1 MKAISG
7 ALAAL
12 VILAGAAPV
21 PSAWAQTTP
30 TQALPRADQLEFRAL
45 YKELVEIDT
54 TLSNGSCTRA
64 AEAMGARLRA
74 AGYPAADVQVLAPPD
89 RPKDGNLVA
98 VLRGSNPRLPAL
110 LLLAHIDVVEAR
122 RADWTR
128 DPFSFI
134 EEGGY
139 FYARGVA
146 DDKAMA
152 AVFTDSMVRFRRENY
167 RPRRDIKLAL
177 TCGEETSGTWNG
189 VSWLL
194 ANHRPL
200 LQAGFALNEGAGG
213 RLDAQG
219 NRVALGVQAGEKV
232 YQDFAFETTNPGGHS
247 SRPSKENA
255 IYRLSA
261 ALMKVQAHDFPVEL
275 NDATRLFFTRNAEI
289 TGGATGAAMRALIA
303 NPGDAAAIASV
314 TRDPSYNSMLRT
326 TCVATMVD
334 AGHAPNALPQKAR
347 ANVNCRILP
356 GHTAA
361 EVKADLERII
371 ADPLI
376 AVSLVDAPDPV
387 SPPPPLSASI
397 LGPIEQIAARMW
409 PGVPVVPTMATGA
422 TDGRFLNHAGIPT
435 YGFSAMFGDPDGGGA
450 HGLNERIRVRSVSEG
465 RDFLHDLTKVYG
477 SRR

>member
-1 MKAISG
+1 MRELLKTTAV
-7 ALAAL
+7 ALLACAA
-12 VILAGAAPV
+12 VAGSAFAQPAP
-21 PSAWAQTTP
+21 A
-30 TQALPRADQLEFRAL
+30 PRADQLEFRAL

-74 AGYPAADVQVLAPPD
+74 AGFPASDVRVIAPPD
-89 RPKDGNLVA
+89 RPRDGNLVA
-98 VLRGSNPRLPAL
+98 VLRGSDRRAPAL

-122 RADWTR
+122 REDWTR

-152 AVFTDSMVRFRRENY
+152 AVFTDSLVRFRRENY
-167 RPRRDIKLAL
+167 RPRRDIKMAL
-177 TCGEETSGTWNG
+177 TCGEETSDTHNG
-189 VSWLL
+189 VEYLL
-194 ANHRPL
+194 QHHRPL
-200 LQAGFALNEGAGG
+200 IQAGFAINEGAGG

-232 YQDFAFETTNPGGHS
+232 YQDFIFETTNPGGHS
-247 SRPSKENA
+247 SRPSKDNA

-261 ALMKVQAHDFPVEL
+261 ALTKVQAYDFPIEL
-275 NDATRLFFTRNAEI
+275 NDATRLFFTRNAAI
-289 TGGATGAAMRALIA
+289 TGGDMGAVMRAVVA
-303 NPGDAAAIASV
+303 NPRDARAVAMV
-314 TRDPSYNSMLRT
+314 TRDASYNSMLRT
-326 TCVATMVD
+326 TCVATMVN

-356 GHTAA
+356 GHTPA
-361 EVKADLERII
+361 EVKAELERVI
-371 ADPLI
+371 ADPGV
-376 AVSLVDAPDPV
+376 AVSLLAEPDPV
-387 SPPPPLSASI
+387 SPPPPLSPAI
-397 LGPIEQIAARMW
+397 LGPIEQVAGKLW
-409 PGVPVVPTMATGA
+409 PGVPVVPAMATGA

-435 YGFSAMFGDPDGGGA
+435 YGVSGMFGDPDGGGA
-450 HGLNERIRVRSVSEG
+450 HGLNERIRVRSVYEG
-465 RDFLHDLTKVYG
+465 RDFLHELVKVYA

>member
-1 MKAISG
+1 MKSMGG
-7 ALAAL
+7 ALLAL
-12 VILAGAAPV
+12 ILLAGTAE
-21 PSAWAQTTP
+21 AQTPSTP
-30 TQALPRADQLEFRAL
+30 TLSRADQIEFRAL

-64 AEAMGARLRA
+64 AEAMAARLRA
-74 AGYPAADVQVLAPPD
+74 AGFPAADVRVIAPPD

-98 VLRGSNPRLPAL
+98 VLRGSNRRLPAL

-122 RADWTR
+122 REDWTR

-152 AVFTDSMVRFRRENY
+152 AVFTDSMVRFKRENY
-167 RPRRDIKLAL
+167 RPRRDIKMAL
-177 TCGEETSGTWNG
+177 TCGEETSDTHNG
-189 VSWLL
+189 VEYLL
-194 ANHRPL
+194 EHHRPL
-200 LQAGFALNEGAGG
+200 IQAGFAINEGAGG

-232 YQDFAFETTNPGGHS
+232 YQDFIFETTNPGGHS

-261 ALMKVQAHDFPVEL
+261 ALLKVQAHDFPIEL
-275 NDATRLFFTRNAEI
+275 NDATRLFFTRNAAI
-289 TGGATGAAMRALIA
+289 TGGDMGAAMRALVA
-303 NPGDAAAIASV
+303 NPADARAVAMV
-314 TRDPSYNSMLRT
+314 TRDVSYNSMLRT
-326 TCVATMVD
+326 TCVATTVD

-356 GHTAA
+356 GHTPA
-361 EVKADLERII
+361 EVKAELERVI
-371 ADPLI
+371 ADPRI
-376 AVSLVDAPDPV
+376 AVSLLAEPDPV
-387 SPPPPLSASI
+387 SPPPPLMSSI
-397 LGPIEQIAARMW
+397 LGPIEQVAAKLW
-409 PGVPVVPTMATGA
+409 PGVPVVPAMATGA

-435 YGFSAMFGDPDGGGA
+435 YGVSGMFGDPDGGGA
-450 HGLNERIRVRSVSEG
+450 HGLNERIRVRSVYEG
-465 RDFLHDLTKVYG
+465 RDFLHDLVKVYA